1 MLRLSKDFPFV
12 IFILVKENHSLLF
25 WEKTRKI
32 IFPFVTYISGKGQYN
47 TIDSDSHAL
56 FQVLKD
62 HNSIQAIE
70 MAEKSYIYS
79 VRRAANKQGIV
90 IPEDTVRDQR
100 EHTINVIL
108 TSRATK

>member
-1 MLRLSKDFPFV
+1 
-12 IFILVKENHSLLF
+12 
-25 WEKTRKI
+25 
-32 IFPFVTYISGKGQYN
+32 
-47 TIDSDSHAL
+47 
-56 FQVLKD
+56 LKD